1 MITVRTMSGVFLED
15 KVYVPIRYSTL
26 IMPPSKRVARFYNS
40 RKRESKK
47 RKDSRKKYTMVK
59 ITSRWTDK
67 NTAGG
72 DRPLQFMR
80 GPIK

>member
-1 MITVRTMSGVFLED
+1 
-15 KVYVPIRYSTL
+15 
-26 IMPPSKRVARFYNS
+26 MPPAKRRFYNS

-47 RKDSRKKYTMVK
+47 RKDSRKKYTLVK

-67 NTAGG
+67 NTGG
-72 DRPLQFMR
+72 SERPLQFMR